1 MTILDR
7 LLAELRKA
15 NGPLRSNA
23 LAARIGVSE
32 PALDGM
38 ISVLVGK
45 GRLATSNTE
54 PTRDVIACSGVAC
67 GASCVGL
74 DRCPFIADV
83 PESYVLVIESATQGD
98 A

>member
-1 MTILDR
+1 MTVLDR
-7 LLAELRKA
+7 LLTELRNA

-32 PALDGM
+32 PALGGM

-45 GRLATSNTE
+45 GKLAANNTE
-54 PTRDVIACSGVAC
+54 PMQDVVACSGVAC

-74 DRCPFIADV
+74 DRCPFIAEV
-83 PESYVLVIESATQGD
+83 PESYALVIESVRQR
-98 A
+98 